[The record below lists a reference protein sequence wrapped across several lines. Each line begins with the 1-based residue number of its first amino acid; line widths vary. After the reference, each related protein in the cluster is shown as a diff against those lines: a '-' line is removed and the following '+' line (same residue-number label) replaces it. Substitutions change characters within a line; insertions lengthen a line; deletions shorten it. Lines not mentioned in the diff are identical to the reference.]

1 MQLSEDGILTTHTGS
16 LPRSSELEDLLI
28 RKERGEQVGE
38 LERVAQRGVEQVIDQ
53 QIAAGIDVIDDGEQP
68 RVGFQTYVAL
78 RMQGFGGA
86 SSRPAF
92 MDFVR

>member
-53 QIAAGIDVIDDGEQP
+53 QIAA
-68 RVGFQTYVAL
+68 
-78 RMQGFGGA
+78 
-86 SSRPAF
+86 
-92 MDFVR
+92 